1 MTAAERQF
9 RFRVALAFGLV
20 YVFWGSTYLGIRPA
34 VEHIGPELMT
44 GVRFPVA
51 SKSSCWPAC
60 ALAGRR
66 VAISGREFLRQGI
79 IGVLLLSVSNVTL
92 AWAEQYIRTGLAS
105 LLVASIPVWFLVID
119 TWILRGERLA
129 ARGLVGLAL
138 GLVGTVALL
147 WPKLVAPTARG
158 RMEPFAS
165 LLPDGIFVRV
175 GGGLGALAQVA
186 DAGGPVLRHRLGDA
200 LWASIGKMRSSPSVA
215 ANIATS
221 PDHPPRPDRRALPLI
236 FGSWVGYTAYI
247 WLLKHV
253 PTPKVGTYAY
263 VNPLVAVFLG
273 WYFLGE
279 RVDGYIA
286 AGTAIIIVAVA
297 LATSAKVKPQ
307 VGAERDPELPACEAG
322 AD

>member
-20 YVFWGSTYLGIRPA
+20 YVFWGSTYLGIRIA
-34 VEHIGPELMT
+34 IEHIPPELMT

-51 SKSSCWPAC
+51 GIIMLAAC
-60 ALAGRR
+60 ALTGRC
-66 VAISGREFLRQGI
+66 VAITGREFLRQGI
-79 IGVLLLSVSNVTL
+79 IGALLLSVANVTL

-105 LLVASIPVWFLVID
+105 LLVASIPIWFLVLD

-129 ARGLVGLAL
+129 PRGLVGLAL
-138 GLVGTVALL
+138 GLVGTVVLL
-147 WPKLVAPTARG
+147 WPKLVASNTHG
-158 RMEPFAS
+158 RMELFAS
-165 LLPDGIFVRV
+165 VCLMGSSFVWAV
-175 GGGLGALAQVA
+175 GSVLSRRWQGEM
-186 DAGGPVLRHRLGDA
+186 DAFTATG
-200 LWASIGKMRSSPSVA
+200 WQMSIGGFLNLGIGLLLGEWAKAQWTMRGMGA
-215 ANIATS
+215 IAY
-221 PDHPPRPDRRALPLI
+221 LVV
-236 FGSWVGYTAYI
+236 FGSLVGYTAYI

-253 PTPKVGTYAY
+253 PTSKVGTYAY
-263 VNPLVAVFLG
+263 VNPVIAVFLG

-279 RVDGYIA
+279 RVDGYIM

-307 VGAERDPELPACEAG
+307 VGAEHEPELPACEAG

>member
-20 YVFWGSTYLGIRPA
+20 YVFWGSTYLGIRIA

-51 SKSSCWPAC
+51 GIIMLAAC

-66 VAISGREFLRQGI
+66 VAISGRELLRQGI

-105 LLVASIPVWFLVID
+105 LLVASIPVWFLVLD

-138 GLVGTVALL
+138 GAVGTLVLL
-147 WPKLVAPTARG
+147 WPKLVAPTAGG
-158 RMEPFAS
+158 RMELFAS
-165 LLPDGIFVRV
+165 VCLIASSFVWAVGSVLSRRWQGGMDAFTATGWQMSIGGFLNLGIAFLLGEPAKAQWTMR
-175 GGGLGALAQVA
+175 GLGA
-186 DAGGPVLRHRLGDA
+186 
-200 LWASIGKMRSSPSVA
+200 
-215 ANIATS
+215 IAY
-221 PDHPPRPDRRALPLI
+221 LVV
-236 FGSWVGYTAYI
+236 FGSLVGYTAYI

-253 PTPKVGTYAY
+253 PTSKVGTYAY
-263 VNPLVAVFLG
+263 VNPVIAVFLG

-307 VGAERDPELPACEAG
+307 VGAEHEPELPACEAG